1 MAWLPMYLVEEDL
14 KSLSD
19 FLRSE
24 KNISLIKSVGEGHW
38 QAFSDFEINEPGRYC
53 LFHSEAGPLP
63 LLAKNHDEADGEI
76 ANPFEGWQE
85 ERAGANPRQPY
96 FGAGHP
102 AIFWLNVRLKD
113 EEKVGM
119 SSFEWIGNHYAQIG
133 RPAPEVAKKWWGR
146 LGRWVRKQSFKVPRS
161 GALNGN
167 GKEIWAFS
175 SAMLEFESG
184 VDRANNP

>member
-19 FLRSE
+19 FLCSE
-24 KNISLIKSVGEGHW
+24 EQISLVKSVGQGRW
-38 QAFSDFEINEPGRYC
+38 QAFSDFEISESGRYC
-53 LFHSEAGPLP
+53 LFHSESGPLP
-63 LLAKNHDEADGEI
+63 LLAKNQSDPDGKI
-76 ANPFEGWQE
+76 SNPFEGWQE
-85 ERAGANPRQPY
+85 KRSGANPTQPY

-102 AIFWLNVRLKD
+102 AIFWLNARLKV
-113 EEKVGM
+113 EGKVGM
-119 SSFEWIGNHYAQIG
+119 SSFEWIGNHYARTG
-133 RPAPEVAKKWWGR
+133 SPAPEVAKKWWGR

-161 GALNGN
+161 GALDGS

-184 VDRANNP
+184 VDRASNP